1 MTGDSQSDSSSSA
14 DSSPAVAAAR
24 ADVAAEEQSTT
35 TMSPAPKDAAAD
47 SAAYTIA
54 PHDDSDWVK
63 MLGGSS
69 SATSASE
76 ASSKPDW
83 TPSSWETKAADTK
96 VEATPATPDWTPSW
110 EKKDESQPLWKPEAQ
125 AMSAKASV
133 DDGSDL
139 VAEWSKKFHS
149 SASDTTSADVK
160 PHSATDSPEDAVAH
174 MRALFAKDS
183 FLQQRTRSLARHSG
197 LISVKLHKATKP

>member
-63 MLGGSS
+63 MLGDSS

-83 TPSSWETKAADTK
+83 TPSSWET
-96 VEATPATPDWTPSW
+96 
-110 EKKDESQPLWKPEAQ
+110 KDESQPLWKPEAQ

-139 VAEWSKKFHS
+139 VA
-149 SASDTTSADVK
+149 
-160 PHSATDSPEDAVAH
+160 
-174 MRALFAKDS
+174 
-183 FLQQRTRSLARHSG
+183 
-197 LISVKLHKATKP
+197 